1 MKFLADEAEANAR
14 LRATI
19 EELHTAIHDLCPN
32 KSLPSI
38 ETIGRPIVTVSEP
51 LPAAAPPPQ
60 ARPMSVPTAAALKMG
75 VGFPLTN
82 LPGTNEDPN
91 RILSTQCQNNS
102 KLMHDCGYCKRRND
116 QHMLAKCDTCHLHYH
131 LGCLNPPLTRHPKK
145 SKLYGWQ
152 CSECVKSDDSD
163 AAVTLPAGPRKSRTK
178 FHKDG
183 SIVPVDPPQTD
194 DLSASEAINFTA
206 PVPIFIDTND
216 EEIKPRVFEA
226 DPLSVKP
233 SAAVLSPFPIK
244 RNVAEKRAAAT
255 EEVIVPCSVDETPFA
270 RSIKRKKVKGS
281 ATVAADNGLTAD
293 HCLAVADA
301 EDDPLDISN
310 SAIIIIPKVMRPADE
325 ADSATVNNISTTNND
340 SFNMAAPMKVKRN
353 KKPKKEKAIAS
364 FGSNGSG
371 AATGTEY
378 YIDQNG
384 VLNSIERA
392 GKDGHFTSELIPGST
407 SGATSTSSTMAAD
420 LAEQNHLLML
430 HRQKRKLRKE
440 KHRNKHNDVHSDR
453 SPGKEH
459 KKKRKK
465 KNHDMENPATSTIN
479 TSSVCIAG
487 SEGIPRIKIKV

>member
-1 MKFLADEAEANAR
+1 MQNVKSVAEEAEANAK
-14 LRATI
+14 LRTTI
-19 EELHTAIHDLCPN
+19 EQLHAAIHDICPN
-32 KSLPSI
+32 KSLPNI
-38 ETIGRPIVTVSEP
+38 ETIGRPIVTVPEP
-51 LPAAAPPPQ
+51 LPVSAPPPQ

-183 SIVPVDPPQTD
+183 SIVPVDPPQSD
-194 DLSASEAINFTA
+194 ELSASEATSFTA
-206 PVPIFIDTND
+206 IAPIFIDPND
-216 EEIKPRVFEA
+216 DEMKPHVFEA

-233 SAAVLSPFPIK
+233 LTSVPSPSLGK
-244 RNVAEKRAAAT
+244 RNVAEKRAATT
-255 EEVIVPCSVDETPFA
+255 EDLMFEPCSVDETPFA

-281 ATVAADNGLTAD
+281 ATVAVDNGPTAD

-310 SAIIIIPKVMRPADE
+310 SAILIIPKGMKPTDE
-325 ADSATVNNISTTNND
+325 AVPATTNND

-353 KKPKKEKAIAS
+353 KKPKKDKVI
-364 FGSNGSG
+364 GSNGSG
-371 AATGTEY
+371 VTSGTEY
-378 YIDQNG
+378 YIDHNG

-392 GKDGHFTSELIPGST
+392 DKDGHFTSELIPGST

-420 LAEQNHLLML
+420 LAEQHHLLML

-453 SPGKEH
+453 LPGKEH

-479 TSSVCIAG
+479 TSTACNAVT
-487 SEGIPRIKIKV
+487 EGIPRIKIKV